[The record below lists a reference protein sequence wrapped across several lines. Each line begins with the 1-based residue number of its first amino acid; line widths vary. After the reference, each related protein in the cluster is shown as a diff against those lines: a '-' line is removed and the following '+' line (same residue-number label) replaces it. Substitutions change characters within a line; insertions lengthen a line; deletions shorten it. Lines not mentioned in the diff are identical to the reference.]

1 MKFLT
6 ARPTPP
12 SYLYIFKCTKLRG
25 LIINECVFPKNKIIS
40 ITGVEILSIKLT
52 GHFTD
57 FSAIAGSYY
66 FLATILDKIL
76 APFTVIVRYN
86 FKPQVK

>member
-1 MKFLT
+1 MKLLT

-25 LIINECVFPKNKIIS
+25 LIINECVFRKNKVIS
-40 ITGVEILSIKLT
+40 IIDVEILSIKWTEL
-52 GHFTD
+52 FTS
-57 FSAIAGSYY
+57 FSSIAGSYS

>member
-1 MKFLT
+1 MKYLT

-25 LIINECVFPKNKIIS
+25 LIINECVFPKNKVIS

-52 GHFTD
+52 EHFTD

-66 FLATILDKIL
+66 FLATILGKIL